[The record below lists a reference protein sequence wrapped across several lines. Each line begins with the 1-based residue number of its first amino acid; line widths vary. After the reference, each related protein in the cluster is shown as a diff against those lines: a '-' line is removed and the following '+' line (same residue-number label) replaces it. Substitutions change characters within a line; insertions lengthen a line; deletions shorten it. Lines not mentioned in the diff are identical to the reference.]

1 MVDMQHLHEVV
12 QYRHN
17 PRLDLFC
24 KNVLYGNFRSQG
36 GVENILRDP
45 SSVKRIGHEGIGP
58 LNARGYLEHLERVRQ
73 VQNPSS
79 QDFIYLL
86 YWVGAT
92 VQQMLNEARSR
103 DWEDEDECARKD
115 RDIQDAAEEDLS
127 YVQQFY
133 NSGNLKKRVEPDNS
147 IQYGGIQMA
156 KMLTDFMNRFEDIE
170 SRHIRY
176 LMRRNSALDVLLLT
190 MRSLDTTRASKTITP
205 FTQTNANYLLFCE
218 DRTGLREQEAY
229 VVLDNRS
236 LSVLDGTLTLNPR
249 INMGG
254 VRTSQDGQQ
263 WPYIEEK
270 EFLRQTG
277 MDAFLEVCLA
287 YNLFDLTY
295 IWFNEFGH
303 LDSGEINWSRLQDDY
318 PFEYLFVPE
327 YKPHNNVTMKVF
339 FRLVMDLKIAFGHA
353 VGEPDAEQRGIHIEG
368 DYHEASQ
375 AWKSRAM
382 PVIST
387 TDYYPPPE
395 VYQDDNT
402 ARNIALVGAAVAGV
416 LVYVNS

>member
-1 MVDMQHLHEVV
+1 
-12 QYRHN
+12 
-17 PRLDLFC
+17 
-24 KNVLYGNFRSQG
+24 
-36 GVENILRDP
+36 
-45 SSVKRIGHEGIGP
+45 
-58 LNARGYLEHLERVRQ
+58 
-73 VQNPSS
+73 
-79 QDFIYLL
+79 
-86 YWVGAT
+86 
-92 VQQMLNEARSR
+92 
-103 DWEDEDECARKD
+103 
-115 RDIQDAAEEDLS
+115 
-127 YVQQFY
+127 
-133 NSGNLKKRVEPDNS
+133 
-147 IQYGGIQMA
+147 
-156 KMLTDFMNRFEDIE
+156 
-170 SRHIRY
+170 
-176 LMRRNSALDVLLLT
+176 
-190 MRSLDTTRASKTITP
+190 
-205 FTQTNANYLLFCE
+205 
-218 DRTGLREQEAY
+218 
-229 VVLDNRS
+229 
-236 LSVLDGTLTLNPR
+236 
-249 INMGG
+249 
-254 VRTSQDGQQ
+254 
-263 WPYIEEK
+263 
-270 EFLRQTG
+270 

-353 VGEPDAEQRGIHIEG
+353 VGEPDAEQRGIYIEG

-402 ARNIALVGAAVAGV
+402 TVRNIALVGAAVAGV